1 MKKKAFL
8 LFLAAV
14 LLASIFASSGFASPF
29 GLFDGFSVARVLVDN
44 KDVKGDVPAFI
55 YQGRTLVPLRFV
67 SEAMGAEV
75 EWNEDIYT
83 VTITTRDGF
92 RYEDTADEGWEALSN
107 AEDAFRIKEFY
118 RTWNDY
124 FSTLSLRWVDV
135 INLNTNIYFVEQA
148 HYEIFKKYNA
158 ESSFASTATSLKEL
172 ELLRENTVNKYAE
185 NIPAWHGNSAQIK
198 NHHALY
204 SYLSLAII
212 NNLWESYYLTEKAF
226 LLYENDYEQYSDLQK
241 ESRLIA
247 RELEDN
253 IFSLQQESGFS
264 ELSWELI
271 LDSVFAQ
278 NPIK

>member
-92 RYEDTADEGWEALSN
+92 RSEDTADEGWQALSN

-158 ESSFASTATSLKEL
+158 ESAFASTATSLKEL

-247 RELEDN
+247 QELEDN

>member
-75 EWNEDIYT
+75 EWNENIYT

-185 NIPAWHGNSAQIK
+185 NIPAWDGNSAQIK